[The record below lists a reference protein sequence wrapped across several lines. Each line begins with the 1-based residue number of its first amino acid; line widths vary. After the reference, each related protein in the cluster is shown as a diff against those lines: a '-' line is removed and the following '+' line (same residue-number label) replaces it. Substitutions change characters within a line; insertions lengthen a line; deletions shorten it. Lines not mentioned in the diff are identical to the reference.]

1 MDIGD
6 NECHRCGTP
15 VFDPVHSRPEFG
27 EYLAGTKLLCCSIV
41 MVVGEDPGEQVDDR
55 GIALMAVQTDM
66 AARRHDRTAQT
77 QFAIL
82 NAVDLLDEI
91 DGGEHLL
98 ADQVIVGRRDMLPQ
112 NEACR
117 QEPQPCITPMP
128 RCNRQLA
135 YYPPGGSTELI
146 VRMRTQRIPPA
157 RIGISAQGKHAS

>member
-1 MDIGD
+1 MNIGD
-6 NECHRCGTP
+6 DECHWCGTP
-15 VFDPVHSRPEFG
+15 VFDPVHSRPEFD

-98 ADQVIVGRRDMLPQ
+98 ADQVIVGRRGMLPQ

-117 QEPQPCITPMP
+117 QERLTLQNTMP
-128 RCNRQLA
+128 
-135 YYPPGGSTELI
+135 
-146 VRMRTQRIPPA
+146 
-157 RIGISAQGKHAS
+157 